1 MRDAKSGMA
10 SSSSSSDGAVEPR
23 PPPRKQRRLNDTDV
37 QKVLWLHLRAPRL
50 PILGDAVRDLD
61 LFDEC
66 TLPHAVR
73 NGVRFLESRRT
84 VELTLQLKTHSPTGK
99 SVALLDEFVLCGT
112 TMKLALAAE
121 ATPTATFVSAGY
133 RSQHPGLVKLDDK
146 ALFSG
151 NVDSAGS
158 FALAKF
164 DAHGFCTFRFKVLL
178 RSGHVPD
185 MDAADQFCF
194 TASPLDPTLQCSQ
207 LSWKSSPFLVK
218 KQLRPLKKEA

>member
-1 MRDAKSGMA
+1 MRNTEGGMA
-10 SSSSSSDGAVEPR
+10 SSSSSSSDGAVEPR
-23 PPPRKQRRLNDTDV
+23 PPPRKQRRLESADV

-61 LFDEC
+61 LFNEC

-84 VELTLQLKTHSPTGK
+84 VELTLQLKTYSPTGK
-99 SVALLDEFVLCGT
+99 SVALLDEFVLCGA

-121 ATPTATFVSAGY
+121 ATPTATFVSAAH
-133 RSQHPGLVKLDDK
+133 RSQPGVVKLDDK

-151 NVDSAGS
+151 NVDSSGS
-158 FALAKF
+158 FALATF

-178 RSGHVPD
+178 RSGQVPD

-194 TASPLDPTLQCSQ
+194 TASPLNPKLQCSQ